1 MYNEP
6 YQDTNKPEI
15 NRRLPNNHL
24 PNGCEKPSIASTK
37 ATTSPS
43 KSTNRKNG
51 AKTAKIET
59 KFKTEKTG
67 TKPIPET
74 PKFVKAPSP
83 KSIINKTKPTN
94 NDAVVVNSN
103 NNGNNNSK
111 SQKPSEKDPEKNRTQ
126 KPPYSYVALIAMAI
140 RDSNEKKLT
149 LSGIYQYIVDKFPF
163 YEKNRK
169 GWQNSIRHN
178 LSLNECFVKVP
189 REGGGE
195 RKGNFW
201 MLDSNCEDMFENG
214 NYRRRRRMK
223 RPYRPTASAAL
234 DHTRA
239 AMFGFVDGVYNP
251 YAQFG
256 VHHAKYHLG
265 HYGYNSWN
273 AAHHNPHIG
282 SYSDGSTNPEHI
294 AMPHPHMPTNPA
306 YYGSACS
313 VGPGLLQT
321 GYGATINS
329 GHQAHLTARHSA
341 GIGYQYS
348 PQSPPESP
356 VVSQCAMA
364 APTYYPGDTMLQ
376 SGGYSWPEKAHH

>member
-1 MYNEP
+1 STYEP
-6 YQDTNKPEI
+6 YPDEPDIE
-15 NRRLPNNHL
+15 RRPVPSSLPST
-24 PNGCEKPSIASTK
+24 NGCEKSL
-37 ATTSPS
+37 TTAPTS
-43 KSTNRKNG
+43 N
-51 AKTAKIET
+51 
-59 KFKTEKTG
+59 EKTHKPVNLKNCPKPAKVD
-67 TKPIPET
+67 TKYKHEKMDIKPP
-74 PKFVKAPSP
+74 PQKDAKFLKAASP
-83 KSIINKTKPTN
+83 KSNKNKLAQNTETLNTN
-94 NDAVVVNSN
+94 NSN
-103 NNGNNNSK
+103 NKNNK
-111 SQKPSEKDPEKNRTQ
+111 SVKSGENKETDKSRTQ

-178 LSLNECFVKVP
+178 LSLNECFIKVP

-201 MLDSNCEDMFENG
+201 MLDPNCEDMFENG

-234 DHTRA
+234 DHRA
-239 AMFGFVDGVYNP
+239 TMFGFVDGVYNP

-256 VHHAKYHLG
+256 VHHKYHLG
-265 HYGYNSWN
+265 HYGYNSWG
-273 AAHHNPHIG
+273 AGHHASHISG
-282 SYSDGSTNPEHI
+282 YSDGASNAEHI
-294 AMPHPHMPTNPA
+294 AMSHHHMPTNPA
-306 YYGSACS
+306 YYNGACS
-313 VGPGLLQT
+313 VGPGLIQT
-321 GYGATINS
+321 GYSASLNS
-329 GHQAHLTARHSA
+329 SHQAHLSARHSA

-364 APTYYPGDTMLQ
+364 TPTYYPSDAMIQ
-376 SGGYSWPEKAHH
+376 PGGYPWPEKVHH